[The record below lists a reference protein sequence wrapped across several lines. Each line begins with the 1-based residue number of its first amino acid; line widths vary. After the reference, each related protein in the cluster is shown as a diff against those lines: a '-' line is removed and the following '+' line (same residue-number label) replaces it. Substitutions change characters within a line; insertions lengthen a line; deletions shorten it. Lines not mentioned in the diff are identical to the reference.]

1 MYVCLRTFF
10 ARRRRLYLLAL
21 LLHTAKIN
29 KQTYDMMS
37 FIFYSSRFFFDFE
50 FVECETHKNERD
62 RDREEQ
68 RELLFGI
75 ITIFR

>member
-1 MYVCLRTFF
+1 M
-10 ARRRRLYLLAL
+10 A
-21 LLHTAKIN
+21 
-29 KQTYDMMS
+29 
-37 FIFYSSRFFFDFE
+37 FIFVGTFASYSQNQQTNIRYDELYISRFFFDFE
-50 FVECETHKNERD
+50 IVECETHKNERD